1 MNEDDRIDARLAAM
15 LTAPEQAPDEAFVAR
30 MHRAVMVEQR
40 IAASRRAVWRRF
52 RYEAAAS
59 AAVAAS
65 FVLIGRLAPL
75 EVALGQ
81 GPLSPA
87 AIGALVLALWFAVE
101 LRPAAMRG

>member
-1 MNEDDRIDARLAAM
+1 MNEDDRIDTRLATLLA
-15 LTAPEQAPDEAFVAR
+15 APERAPDEAFVAR
-30 MHRAVMVEQR
+30 MHRAVLVEQR
-40 IAASRRAVWRRF
+40 IAASRRAAWRRF

-59 AAVAAS
+59 AAVAAA

-75 EVALGQ
+75 EVALGH

-101 LRPAAMRG
+101 LRPAGMRG